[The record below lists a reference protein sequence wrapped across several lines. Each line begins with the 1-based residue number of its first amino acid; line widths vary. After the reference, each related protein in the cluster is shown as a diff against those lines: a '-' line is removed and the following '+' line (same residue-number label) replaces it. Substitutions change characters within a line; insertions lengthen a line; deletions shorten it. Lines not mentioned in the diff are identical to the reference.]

1 MMELVEIQTAK
12 ETSFNKKR
20 GTNWTPEEEILLIEE
35 VLKYEETL
43 FGKMKG
49 SGSKGK
55 HGQVKEST
63 WRSIAETL
71 NLNYKNDR
79 DNETIKKKFNNIKQR
94 GKEKISMLRR
104 PKTGGGPAPP
114 SLTASE
120 DALMQAFDGR
130 PQICGLADGID
141 TDANDET
148 TETSKDVESITLA
161 PGTTSSTSSTSK
173 PSASTSSSL
182 SERPTASK
190 KSKRKQMKD
199 VLEEEELE
207 NLRMDNKRIKVEIE
221 KLIIEKQKLEAEK
234 ELIEIKK
241 AFMVRQFEE
250 RYPHSI
256 VYTNT
261 SNTCVSNEL

>member
-1 MMELVEIQTAK
+1 
-12 ETSFNKKR
+12 
-20 GTNWTPEEEILLIEE
+20 
-35 VLKYEETL
+35 
-43 FGKMKG
+43 
-49 SGSKGK
+49 
-55 HGQVKEST
+55 
-63 WRSIAETL
+63 
-71 NLNYKNDR
+71 
-79 DNETIKKKFNNIKQR
+79 
-94 GKEKISMLRR
+94 MLRR

-199 VLEEEELE
+199 VLEEEE
-207 NLRMDNKRIKVEIE
+207 V
-221 KLIIEKQKLEAEK
+221 EAEFCTQLCLVAAGPGLIVTTYK
-234 ELIEIKK
+234 VFIPDELTPFVKTELIALHLKRSTRGRIHLSSK
-241 AFMVRQFEE
+241 
-250 RYPHSI
+250 
-256 VYTNT
+256 NGG
-261 SNTCVSNEL
+261 